1 MSTLPAFTNEQFELA
16 KRLLA
21 TQVGTM
27 MGRKLEEG
35 DWSSVYCRAKQI
47 PDGGWSNLHIDVNYN
62 GLGLEL
68 KLLRVPQL
76 NGRPLKSVC
85 GTTLMHPA
93 ATRSIRIDDSSK
105 PADRVKEN
113 VLGQYAALI
122 EQRKEKVQAESLG
135 VQPDMRTGWLIWED
149 SLSEFLYFEERMR
162 PPDPSAFFAE
172 WNLTPARG
180 VRKPSKS
187 LWVYDKVSKQK
198 RYSVTTAAGAKIQPY
213 FDVPP
218 PSDPNLYY
226 FRVQGEQVDDQTI
239 RVWVTPATASAL
251 RRFLGTLDRETLSA
265 AITRVLSSDLPQVNP
280 PSGADLMAEPLLVTK
295 EVYERVCVAW
305 DAVSDEHRAQILLRA
320 LEATPND

>member
-1 MSTLPAFTNEQFELA
+1 
-16 KRLLA
+16 
-21 TQVGTM
+21 M

-47 PDGGWSNLHIDVNYN
+47 PDGGWSNLHIDVNCN

-93 ATRSIRIDDSSK
+93 ATRSIRIDDPSK

-122 EQRKEKVQAESLG
+122 EQRKEKVQAASPG

-149 SLSEFLYFEERMR
+149 SLSEFLYFEERMH

-187 LWVYDKVSKQK
+187 LWVYDKVTKQK

-239 RVWVTPATASAL
+239 RLWVTPATASAL
-251 RRFLGTLDRETLSA
+251 RRVLGTLDRETLSA
-265 AITRVLSSDLPQVNP
+265 AITRVLSSDLPAFDP
-280 PSGADLMAEPLLVTK
+280 PSGADLMAEPLLVAK
-295 EVYERVCVAW
+295 EAYERVCVAW

-320 LEATPND
+320 LDTAPND